1 MGGIILNLLTATK
14 QGEGIVIIFLKK
26 LAIKENQEFYYYK
39 NKEGI
44 ISFIPK

>member
-1 MGGIILNLLTATK
+1 MGGIMLDLLKATK
-14 QGEGIVIIFLKK
+14 QGERIVIIFPKK